1 MLLTHGWDEL
11 YLPQRRSLAIKES
24 IVRKYEELRKV
35 LEEDLR
41 LTLAFLDVEERAAA
55 CALDGLMESNC
66 TLIQEIEQEL
76 ARITGEM
83 AQEEMQPEL
92 MVTMNAM
99 SLCSVYAFFLS
110 NFFLNL
116 VFPTLRSKKQ

>member
-35 LEEDLR
+35 LEEDMR

-83 AQEEMQPEL
+83 AQEEMQPEST
-92 MVTMNAM
+92 VTMNAM

-116 VFPTLRSKKQ
+116 VFPTLRSQKQ